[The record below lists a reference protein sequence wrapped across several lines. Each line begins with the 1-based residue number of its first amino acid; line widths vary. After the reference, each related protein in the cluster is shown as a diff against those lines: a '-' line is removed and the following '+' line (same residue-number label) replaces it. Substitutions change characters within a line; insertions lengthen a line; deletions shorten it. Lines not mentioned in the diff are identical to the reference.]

1 MKMKEEK
8 SMASYK
14 KLCWTMADVKCPF
27 YKMDSRQERSISCEG
42 FDEGSTV
49 ETRFKNLGLREKHMG
64 CYCVSR
70 FELCPIYK
78 STFDTKYRED
88 GAWT

>member
-1 MKMKEEK
+1 
-8 SMASYK
+8 MASYK
-14 KLCWTMADVKCPF
+14 KLCWSEADVKCPF
-27 YKMDSRQERSISCEG
+27 YKRDSRRERSICCEG

-64 CYCVSR
+64 CYCVGR
-70 FELCPIYK
+70 YELCPIYK
-78 STFDTKYRED
+78 STFLTKYGED